1 MLEWTTNVYSI
12 LREINFKTMDCIEH
26 LKDENED
33 AAKVVQGYLKQ
44 DWQQLNQL
52 FSQKQLDNGNLGN
65 MFRHIRFG
73 QFVDYRDII
82 KFDIPACEQQADAY
96 ERDAIHEPRLIGFE
110 DLLHPIIIASSLSQ
124 YKDGHIREA
133 VLNSITAIFDLIR
146 SKTGIKED
154 GSKLV
159 IQALSLEN
167 PHLILSELESESGK
181 NDQKGFIQIIQG
193 AYQGIRNP
201 KAHSLNH
208 DLDQN
213 KAAQY
218 LVFASLLIRRIDEA
232 TKVV

>member
-1 MLEWTTNVYSI
+1 MLEWTANVYHI
-12 LREINFKTMDCIEH
+12 LREINFKAMDCIEH
-26 LKDENED
+26 LNDENDE
-33 AAKVVQGYLKQ
+33 AARLVQGYLRQ

-52 FSQKQLDNGNLGN
+52 FTQKQLDNSNVGN
-65 MFRHIRFG
+65 MSRHIRFG
-73 QFVDYRDII
+73 QFVDYKDII
-82 KFDIPACEQQADAY
+82 KFDIPACELQAEEY
-96 ERDAIHEPRLIGFE
+96 ERNATNEPRVIGFE
-110 DLLHPIIIASSLSQ
+110 DLLHPIITASSLTQ

-146 SKTGIKED
+146 SRTGIKED

-167 PHLILSELESESGK
+167 PYLILSELESESGK

-208 DLDQN
+208 DLDEI

-232 TKVV
+232 AKAS

>member
-12 LREINFKTMDCIEH
+12 LREINFKAMDCIEH

-33 AAKVVQGYLKQ
+33 AAKLVQGYLKQ

-52 FSQKQLDNGNLGN
+52 FAQKKLDNGNLGN

-73 QFVDYRDII
+73 EFVDYRDII
-82 KFDIPACEQQADAY
+82 KFDIPACEQQAEAY

-159 IQALSLEN
+159 IQALSLDN
-167 PHLILSELESESGK
+167 PYLILSELESESGK

-208 DLDQN
+208 DLDQI

-218 LVFASLLIRRIDEA
+218 LVFASLLVRRVDEA
-232 TKVV
+232 NKPE